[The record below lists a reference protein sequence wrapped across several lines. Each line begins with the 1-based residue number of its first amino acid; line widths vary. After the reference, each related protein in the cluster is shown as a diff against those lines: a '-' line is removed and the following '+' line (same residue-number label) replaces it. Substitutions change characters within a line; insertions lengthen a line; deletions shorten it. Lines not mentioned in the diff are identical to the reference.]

1 MREPQPARARS
12 DFADFRQH
20 VLADAALQARLRPIS
35 DLESFVAL
43 AVRLGRDRGFG
54 FAAEDVMA
62 ELKRGQTAWLTNWCP
77 IL

>member
-1 MREPQPARARS
+1 MRAPQPASARS

-20 VLADAALQARLRPIS
+20 VLADAALQAPLRVVC
-35 DLESFVAL
+35 DLEAFVAL
-43 AVRLGRDRGFG
+43 AVRLGHDRGFG